1 MSFKIKRAY
10 EAPQPSDGV
19 RVLVDRL
26 WPRGLKKSDAHL
38 AAWQKDVA
46 PSPKLRVWFGHA
58 PERFAEFRRRYRSE
72 LTGNPA
78 VAELRKQGRGKRV
91 TLVYAARDPKV
102 NHAVVLLAAL
112 RGRPMRAVQTKR
124 PKKT

>member
-1 MSFKIKRAY
+1 MPFEIKRAY
-10 EAPQPSDGV
+10 ESAHPSDGV

-38 AAWQKDVA
+38 AAWMKDVA

-58 PERFAEFRRRYRSE
+58 PERFAEFRRRYRAE
-72 LTGNPA
+72 LTRNAA
-78 VAELRKQGRGKRV
+78 VADLRQQGRGRRV
-91 TLVYAARDPKV
+91 TLVYAARDPEV

-112 RGRPMRAVQTKR
+112 RGRATRAVQTKR
-124 PKKT
+124 PRKT